1 MNLPRIVILLSMY
14 IIEVSL
20 KLTPMPL
27 SVQRKT
33 LEDAQTV
40 YDRIL
45 ETMRETMRSG
55 NPTLL
60 ELTCEHQTE
69 KKLTVASTEISAV
82 QLYEKSGSAMTGKR
96 PGFAFGE

>member
-1 MNLPRIVILLSMY
+1 LSMY

-40 YDRIL
+40 YDRVL
-45 ETMRETMRSG
+45 ETLRSG
-55 NPTLL
+55 EPTLL

-69 KKLTVASTEISAV
+69 KKLTVISAEIAAV